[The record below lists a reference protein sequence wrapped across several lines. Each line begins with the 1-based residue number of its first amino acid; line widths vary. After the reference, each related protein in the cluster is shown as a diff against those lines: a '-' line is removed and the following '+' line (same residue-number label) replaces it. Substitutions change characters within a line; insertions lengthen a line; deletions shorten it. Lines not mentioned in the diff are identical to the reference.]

1 MKKRRRLILWSIAL
15 VAAAALIAVAS
26 RPRPVRVDMA
36 SVVRGT
42 LSVTLDEEGETR
54 VRDRFEISA
63 PVAGRVLRIELEPGD
78 PVLAGES
85 VLASFLPASPVP
97 LDPRQRAEAQAAAE
111 AAEALVGQAEALHEQ
126 AVQERAFA
134 ESTLNRLRRLQ
145 EEGVTSEEQL
155 EIAQLELDTRQE
167 ALEAAEFAVRDARGQ
182 LAVAR
187 ARMQRFRFRPGDPAT
202 GNPEEIQIFSP
213 VDGVVLKRLRESE
226 AVVPPGEPLLEV
238 GDPRELEV
246 VTDYL
251 SNDAVRMRAGQ
262 SALIDRWGGDRPL
275 RGRVLR
281 VEPSG
286 FTKISALG
294 VEEQRVNVVMEL
306 EEPYEA
312 RASLGDAY
320 RVETR
325 VVVWEAEEQVKVPIG
340 ALFRRGENWAVFV
353 VEDTVASERAVE
365 IGERNRQEAQVL
377 GGLEVGDQVIVYPGD
392 SVADGVRVAPA
403 VATVASG

>member
-1 MKKRRRLILWSIAL
+1 MKKRRRLVIWGIAL
-15 VAAAALIAVAS
+15 VGVIALITLAS
-26 RPRPVRVDMA
+26 RPRPIPVDVA
-36 SVVRGT
+36 AVVRGT

-63 PVAGRVLRIELEPGD
+63 PVSGRVLRIELEPGD
-78 PVLAGES
+78 PVLAAES
-85 VLASFLPASPVP
+85 VLATFLPASPVP
-97 LDPRQRAEAQAAAE
+97 LDPRQRAEAAAAVEAAE
-111 AAEALVGQAEALHEQ
+111 AAVGRAEALHEQ
-126 AVQERAFA
+126 AAQERAFA

-145 EEGVTSEEQL
+145 EEGVSSEEQL
-155 EIAQLELDTRQE
+155 EMAQLELDTRQE
-167 ALEAAEFAVRDARGQ
+167 ALEAAEFAVRDARGN

-187 ARMQRFRFRPGDPAT
+187 ARLQRFRFRPGGGAT
-202 GNPEEIQIFSP
+202 GNPEAIQIFSP
-213 VDGVVLKRLRESE
+213 VDGVVLRRLRESE

-306 EEPYEA
+306 EEPYAA
-312 RASLGDAY
+312 RPSLGDAY

-325 VVVWEAEEQVKVPIG
+325 VVVWEQEEQVKVPVG
-340 ALFRRGENWAVFV
+340 ALFRRGTDWAVFV
-353 VEDTVASERAVE
+353 VEDGTAGERTVE

-377 GGLEVGDQVIVYPGD
+377 GGLEVGDQVVVYPGD
-392 SVADGVRVAPA
+392 SVADGVPVAA
-403 VATVASG
+403 ASAASG

>member
-1 MKKRRRLILWSIAL
+1 MNKRRRFVLWGGAL
-15 VAAAALIAVAS
+15 VVVAALIALAS
-26 RPRPVRVDMA
+26 RPRPVPVDMA

-78 PVLAGES
+78 PVLAAES

-97 LDPRQRAEAQAAAE
+97 LDPRQRAEAQAAVE
-111 AAEALVGQAEALHEQ
+111 AAEAMVGRAEALHEQ
-126 AVQERAFA
+126 AAQERAFA
-134 ESTLNRLRRLQ
+134 ESTLNRLRRL
-145 EEGVTSEEQL
+145 EAEGVTSEEQL

-167 ALEAAEFAVRDARGQ
+167 ALEAAEFAVRDARGK

-187 ARMQRFRFRPGDPAT
+187 ARVQRFRFRPGDAGT
-202 GNPEEIQIFSP
+202 GNPEAIQIFSP
-213 VDGVVLKRLRESE
+213 VDGVVLRRLRESE
-226 AVVPPGEPLLEV
+226 AVVPAGEPLLEV

-262 SALIDRWGGDRPL
+262 AALIDRWGGDRPL

-306 EEPYEA
+306 EEPYAA

-325 VVVWEAEEQVKVPIG
+325 VVVWEQEDQVKVPVG
-340 ALFRRGENWAVFV
+340 ALFRRGANWAVFV
-353 VEDTVASERAVE
+353 VQDEMASERAVE
-365 IGERNRQEAQVL
+365 IGERNQREAQVL

-392 SVADGVRVAPA
+392 SVAEGVPVAPA
-403 VATVASG
+403 AASAASG

>member
-1 MKKRRRLILWSIAL
+1 MR
-15 VAAAALIAVAS
+15 AATWRS
-26 RPRPVRVDMA
+26 PGPGCSA
-36 SVVRGT
+36 SV
-42 LSVTLDEEGETR
+42 
-54 VRDRFEISA
+54 SA
-63 PVAGRVLRIELEPGD
+63 PATPG
-78 PVLAGES
+78 P
-85 VLASFLPASPVP
+85 
-97 LDPRQRAEAQAAAE
+97 
-111 AAEALVGQAEALHEQ
+111 
-126 AVQERAFA
+126 
-134 ESTLNRLRRLQ
+134 
-145 EEGVTSEEQL
+145 
-155 EIAQLELDTRQE
+155 
-167 ALEAAEFAVRDARGQ
+167 
-182 LAVAR
+182 
-187 ARMQRFRFRPGDPAT
+187 
-202 GNPEEIQIFSP
+202 GNPEAIQIFSP
-213 VDGVVLKRLRESE
+213 VDGVVLRRLRESE
-226 AVVPPGEPLLEV
+226 AVVPAGEPLLEV

-306 EEPYEA
+306 EEPYQA

-325 VVVWEAEEQVKVPIG
+325 VVVWEQEEQVKVPVG

-353 VEDTVASERAVE
+353 VQDEMASERAVE

-377 GGLEVGDQVIVYPGD
+377 GGLEVGEQVIVYPGD
-392 SVADGVRVAPA
+392 SVDDGVRVAPA
-403 VATVASG
+403 AASAASG

>member
-167 ALEAAEFAVRDARGQ
+167 ALEAAEFAVRDARGR

-275 RGRVLR
+275 HGRVLR

-325 VVVWEAEEQVKVPIG
+325 VVVWEAEEQIKVPVG